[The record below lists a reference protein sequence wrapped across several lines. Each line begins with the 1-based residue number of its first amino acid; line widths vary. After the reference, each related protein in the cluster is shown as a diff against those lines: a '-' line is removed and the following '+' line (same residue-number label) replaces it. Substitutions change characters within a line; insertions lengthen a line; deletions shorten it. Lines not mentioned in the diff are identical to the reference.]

1 MFYSKEVFLLVGV
14 HPKYQKQ
21 FDWSLKKKKKEHLYK
36 KCLPTL
42 AEEQALVS
50 LLECL
55 SIKHC
60 FSEEVDMMGVRFT
73 QRTFSNP
80 KSSSFKMLPS
90 VKKSLWLGIDTSTLL
105 YFKWI
110 TNKVLLYSTGN
121 SIQLCGSL
129 DGREFVGEWIHVYI
143 LLSPSAGLPETI
155 KIVNPQTPV

>member
-1 MFYSKEVFLLVGV
+1 MY
-14 HPKYQKQ
+14 
-21 FDWSLKKKKKEHLYK
+21 
-36 KCLPTL
+36 
-42 AEEQALVS
+42 
-50 LLECL
+50 
-55 SIKHC
+55 
-60 FSEEVDMMGVRFT
+60 
-73 QRTFSNP
+73 
-80 KSSSFKMLPS
+80 
-90 VKKSLWLGIDTSTLL
+90 TLL